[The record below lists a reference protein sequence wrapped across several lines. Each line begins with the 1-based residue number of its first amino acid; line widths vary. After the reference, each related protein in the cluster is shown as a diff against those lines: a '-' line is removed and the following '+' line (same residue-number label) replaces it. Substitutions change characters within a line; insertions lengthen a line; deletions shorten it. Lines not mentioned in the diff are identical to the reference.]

1 MANTKSASCAISAV
15 VTMEK
20 KAKSAT
26 IRATEPFRLL
36 DLPFEL
42 RERIYHFILPRSLP
56 KASTMSEDPFADK
69 TLTYPRLFSAW
80 ISSKSN
86 LSLLRVSH
94 QVSREAIDYYFA
106 NNTFDVW
113 IPLVPEPFDE
123 TQAQIWLLPPVQN
136 SWHGF
141 PFQVSGRWYS
151 RIDLKFWRQMRR
163 VCVIVG
169 ASGWVR
175 PGTPRYE
182 WTVYGRDN
190 TITAPDELGEDVM
203 AAEPCDCTNT
213 LKDDR
218 ADNFSLFCDIL
229 DVGRDRAKP
238 LLQFQLVCLISSK
251 ACDNGADVA
260 NCEKIQAQICQRLGI
275 ERGGKS
281 VMSNFR
287 DAKGTPLGRNINT
300 V

>member
-1 MANTKSASCAISAV
+1 M
-15 VTMEK
+15 
-20 KAKSAT
+20 
-26 IRATEPFRLL
+26 EPFRLL

-42 RERIYHFILPRSLP
+42 RERVYHYVLPRSLP
-56 KASTMSEDPFADK
+56 KASTMREDPFADK
-69 TLTYPRLFSAW
+69 SLTYPRLFTAW
-80 ISSKSN
+80 ISSKHN
-86 LSLLRVSH
+86 LSILRASS
-94 QVSREAIDYYFA
+94 QVSSEATDYFFA

-123 TQAQIWLLPPVQN
+123 NQAQIWLLPPVQN

-141 PFQVSGRWYS
+141 PFQVSGRWYN
-151 RIDLKFWRQMRR
+151 RIDLKLWRRMRR
-163 VCVIVG
+163 VCIVIG
-169 ASGWVR
+169 ASGWIR

-182 WTVYGRDN
+182 WTVIGKDD
-190 TITAPDELGEDVM
+190 TVSVPDEIGSDIL

-218 ADNFSLFCDIL
+218 VDNLKLFCDIL
-229 DVGRDRAKP
+229 DVRRDRVKP
-238 LLQFQLVCLISSK
+238 LLQLELVCLMASK

-260 NCEKIQAQICQRLGI
+260 NLEKIQAHLCERLGI

-281 VMSNFR
+281 VMFNF
-287 DAKGTPLGRNINT
+287 KGANGPLGRHINA